1 MVQLEQA
8 NTGQVWRLLSFDKKT
23 PVHSPTPFFQ
33 ISASAP
39 WRAHTPCMET
49 PALFTL
55 SAQSVNLR
63 MQKGNHASHEHV
75 ASMQMLPKLMTLLAP
90 ALSLNMT
97 EMHSQRSLALMEFGF
112 DGLEN
117 L

>member
-1 MVQLEQA
+1 MQLEQA
-8 NTGQVWRLLSFDKKT
+8 NAGQVWRLLSLDKKT
-23 PVHSPTPFFQ
+23 PVHFPTPFFQ
-33 ISASAP
+33 IWASAP
-39 WRAHTPCMET
+39 WRARTPCMET

-97 EMHSQRSLALMEFGF
+97 AMHSRRSLALMEFGF